1 MLYQIDI
8 IDSTIDVITN
18 ITIKVLEMTVIISE
32 LILETPSIFSAKIYL
47 IYFWSLC
54 KGLIV
59 IFTIV
64 LCLPSLQTCVLLTS
78 VERISHFYL
87 STMILLL
94 SLDIG
99 GMIYLKLSISVIAL
113 IDLWECMQI
122 TTSPPHFIDLFEE
135 LSFNENEINYHFN
148 FPLIKYN
155 STTKYH
161 YNECPICMEPFHENE
176 SMKLLPCK
184 HYFHSSCIDEWIR
197 CHSFCPLCKVPFHLN
212 TFGKNKQI

>member
-8 IDSTIDVITN
+8 IDSTIDIITN
-18 ITIKVLEMTVIISE
+18 VTIKVLEMIIIISE
-32 LILETPSIFSAKIYL
+32 IILETPSVFSSKIYL

-59 IFTIV
+59 ILTII
-64 LCLPSLQTCVLLTS
+64 LCLPSLQTCVFLTS
-78 VERISHFYL
+78 MERISHFYL

-94 SLDIG
+94 SIDID
-99 GMIYLKLSISVIAL
+99 GMTYLKLSMSVIAL
-113 IDLWECMQI
+113 IDLWECIQV

-135 LSFNENEINYHFN
+135 LSFSEDEINYHFN
-148 FPLIKYN
+148 FPVIKHN

-161 YNECPICMEPFHENE
+161 YNECPICMEPFSENE

-184 HYFHSSCIDEWIR
+184 HYFHCICIDEWIR
-197 CHSFCPLCKVPFHLN
+197 CHSFCPLCKVSFHLN
-212 TFGKNKQI
+212 PLKKK